1 MEKTIKSCCENIHE
15 EDWKWSLLARYK
27 IVIDLLK
34 GQRSVADGIRNSK
47 TIYLPVFALGE
58 LYLGAECSGRKDFH
72 YDQIKTFLKIAMV
85 LNAGE
90 QTALIYSRLKADL
103 KIIGTPIPENDI
115 WIAAI
120 AQEHSLPLVTRDIHF
135 TYLPDLKIL
144 SW

>member
-1 MEKTIKSCCENIHE
+1 MKKTGNDPC
-15 EDWKWSLLARYK
+15 LLDTN

-34 GQRSVADGIRNSK
+34 GQRSVADGISNSK
-47 TIYLPVFALGE
+47 TVYLPVFALGE
-58 LYLGAECSGRKDFH
+58 LYLGAECSGRKAFH

-90 QTALIYSRLKADL
+90 QTAFIYSRLKTYL
-103 KIIGTPIPENDI
+103 KMKGTPIPENDI

-135 TYLPDLKIL
+135 KYLPDLKIL